1 MCASVCVCGWVGVR
15 LCLPVRKSDYV
26 NKNRSVRELL
36 SGEIKC
42 NIILVV
48 VDFGFGLPPHF
59 ACCPLTLRIR
69 PVLPNSSMHVCVR
82 LSVLSTAGKF
92 LWTLWSGLLHFSS
105 LFTLHGVAIKYSGFY
120 L

>member
-1 MCASVCVCGWVGVR
+1 MCVCVCVCVWVGGCYGVR

-59 ACCPLTLRIR
+59 ACCPLKLRIR
-69 PVLPNSSMHVCVR
+69 PVLPNSSMHVCVCACVR
-82 LSVLSTAGKF
+82 V
-92 LWTLWSGLLHFSS
+92 
-105 LFTLHGVAIKYSGFY
+105 
-120 L
+120 